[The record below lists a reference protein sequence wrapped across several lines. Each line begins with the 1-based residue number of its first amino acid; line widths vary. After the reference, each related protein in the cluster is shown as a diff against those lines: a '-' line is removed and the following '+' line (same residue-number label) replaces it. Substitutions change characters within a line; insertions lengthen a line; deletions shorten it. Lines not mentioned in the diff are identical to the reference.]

1 MLLCFCAP
9 QVPPPS
15 VRCRMALLLMRWT
28 SREGNRPL
36 PPAGHTAAARA
47 GAPRDARSGE
57 GTGLTGREQ
66 GRAPCRLQSDG
77 DGGDGVWF
85 HGGRGAAGAVVRASR
100 RAWPC
105 PECCPRG
112 SSALPGVRTWR
123 DSVARSRPRCRP
135 GPRPVPPFF
144 TLSEGLVT
152 PGPATPA
159 GGSAWVPRPF

>member
-1 MLLCFCAP
+1 
-9 QVPPPS
+9 
-15 VRCRMALLLMRWT
+15 MALLLMRWT

-85 HGGRGAAGAVVRASR
+85 HGGRGRRRRGRAGLAASLAVSR
-100 RAWPC
+100 VLSSRFISP
-105 PECCPRG
+105 PRRQDVEGFG
-112 SSALPGVRTWR
+112 STVEAALPAWAPACAAVLH
-123 DSVARSRPRCRP
+123 SV
-135 GPRPVPPFF
+135 
-144 TLSEGLVT
+144 
-152 PGPATPA
+152 
-159 GGSAWVPRPF
+159 